1 MAEGNEHSGKSFGGR
16 KSYGHGGSGRPG
28 NRGGKGFKPRG
39 KGGYGHRDGDRDGGK
54 GGFGGRKSYGKGGY
68 RKDRDFHKDGER
80 RGGYRKDG
88 DFRKDRDFRRDGDG
102 ENRGYRK
109 DFRRDGDS
117 RGGYRKDRDFHKDGE
132 RRGGYRDNRG
142 GKGGFGKGP
151 RRDGEHGGNPR
162 YRRDDDRRNNRR
174 NDEHG
179 ERRQFSDDEKREY
192 REHKRTEYMSRPRR
206 NSDGTMS
213 FPSQNPY
220 TARRP
225 DEPVMPKGLEWSM
238 LSSDEKERLRGL
250 AKEHAENTGLHI
262 LAAYTLI
269 DDDPKA
275 AMEHAKW
282 VARQASR
289 IDFARE
295 TLAFAAYRTGDY
307 KLALREFRTA
317 FRMNGFADYLP
328 FMADCERGLG
338 NPKKAIELALSDD
351 AKLLRGE
358 PKAEMFLVYAGAL
371 GDLEQWDKAIAVVH
385 TLARS
390 KGLSGAYRM
399 RALQAEQ
406 LFLEESG
413 QSDKAE
419 SLEGMIEKLEDQ
431 YADFDIDEDSDDV
444 VIDHDLAYIT
454 NGDDEEVLDKLGIDP
469 SEAQFAPEPE
479 PEEDETDLPADEA
492 KEGAESDEE
501 PEQEAEQTDGEAE
514 QDDDSK
520 VEESKDS
527 DDSKS
532 EESEQAEAG
541 DADEEPTEK

>member
-1 MAEGNEHSGKSFGGR
+1 
-16 KSYGHGGSGRPG
+16 
-28 NRGGKGFKPRG
+28 
-39 KGGYGHRDGDRDGGK
+39 
-54 GGFGGRKSYGKGGY
+54 
-68 RKDRDFHKDGER
+68 
-80 RGGYRKDG
+80 
-88 DFRKDRDFRRDGDG
+88 
-102 ENRGYRK
+102 
-109 DFRRDGDS
+109 
-117 RGGYRKDRDFHKDGE
+117 
-132 RRGGYRDNRG
+132 
-142 GKGGFGKGP
+142 
-151 RRDGEHGGNPR
+151 
-162 YRRDDDRRNNRR
+162 
-174 NDEHG
+174 
-179 ERRQFSDDEKREY
+179 
-192 REHKRTEYMSRPRR
+192 MSRPRR

-250 AKEHAENTGLHI
+250 SKEHAENTGLHI
-262 LAAYTLI
+262 LAAYALI

-317 FRMNGFADYLP
+317 YRMNGYADYLP

-358 PKAEMFLVYAGAL
+358 AKAEMFLVYAGAL

-406 LFLEESG
+406 LFLEETG
-413 QSDKAE
+413 QKDKADA
-419 SLEGMIEKLEDQ
+419 LEGTIEKLEDQ

-479 PEEDETDLPADEA
+479 PEEDETELPAEEA
-492 KEGAESDEE
+492 KEGAESDDE
-501 PEQEAEQTDGEAE
+501 PAQAAEAEDGKSEDAGKAE
-514 QDDDSK
+514 
-520 VEESKDS
+520 VEESDDAES
-527 DDSKS
+527 DKADAD
-532 EESEQAEAG
+532 AEAES
-541 DADEEPTEK
+541 DEEPTEE